1 MNRAIK
7 LFAGAALGL
16 VGILAPAAID
26 PIRAQNNAQ
35 NLQIYWIDVEGGAAT
50 LIVSP
55 SGESLLLD
63 TGFPDADRDAK
74 RIYAAAQK
82 AGLKQIDYLVISH
95 WHRDHEGG
103 LAALAKMI
111 PIGSFFD
118 HGDGVEAVD
127 KVRLDDYKAVAAGKR
142 AIVKPGD
149 KIPLK
154 GADVLVVSSEFTL
167 LGQPVNGGG
176 PNPLCADAAQMAP
189 AAPEN
194 QRMVG
199 VLVSFGAFT
208 FLDLADLDW
217 QKEMELSCPVNKV
230 GRVSLYQTS
239 RHGSFDGAGAPAFLG
254 AISPQV
260 IVVNNGPRKGL
271 GQSDDRVKPLEIAGK
286 PAAPYERNSYLRM
299 AKLPGLEGIWQGHL
313 SLLDKDPSHNTSPDM
328 IANFEETA
336 ECQGNRINA
345 FVAPDGRF
353 TLTNGRNGFSKS
365 YVARQ
370 AK

>member
-1 MNRAIK
+1 MKRASTVVA
-7 LFAGAALGL
+7 LVAAAFVAAALAVSGL
-16 VGILAPAAID
+16 AS
-26 PIRAQNNAQ
+26 AQSNAQ
-35 NLQIYWIDVEGGAAT
+35 SRMQIYWIDTEGGAAT

-55 SGESLLLD
+55 TGESMLID
-63 TGFPDADRDAK
+63 TGFPDGDRDAK

-103 LAALAKMI
+103 LAALSKMI
-111 PIGSFFD
+111 PIGRFFD
-118 HGDGVEAVD
+118 HGDGVEQVD
-127 KVRLDDYKAVAAGKR
+127 KVRLDDYKAVAGAKR
-142 AIVKPGD
+142 TIVKPGD

-154 GADVLVVSSEFTL
+154 GVDVLVVSSEFTL

-176 PNPLCADAAQMAP
+176 PNLLCADAPQMGA

-199 VLVSFGAFT
+199 VLVTFGTFT

-217 QKEMELSCPVNKV
+217 QKEMELTCPLNKV
-230 GRVSLYQTS
+230 GKVTVYQTG

-260 IVVNNGPRKGL
+260 VVVNNGPRKGL
-271 GQSDDRVKPLEIAGK
+271 GQSDDRIKPLEIPGK
-286 PAAPYERNSYLRM
+286 PMAAYEKNSYLRL
-299 AKLPGLEGIWQGHL
+299 ARLPGIEGIWQGHL
-313 SLLDKDPSHNTSPDM
+313 SLLDKDPNHNTSLDM

-336 ECQGNRINA
+336 ECQGNGISA
-345 FVAPDGRF
+345 SVAPDGTF
-353 TLTNGRNGFSKS
+353 TFTNGRNGFSKT
-365 YVARQ
+365 YAARQ
-370 AK
+370 AR